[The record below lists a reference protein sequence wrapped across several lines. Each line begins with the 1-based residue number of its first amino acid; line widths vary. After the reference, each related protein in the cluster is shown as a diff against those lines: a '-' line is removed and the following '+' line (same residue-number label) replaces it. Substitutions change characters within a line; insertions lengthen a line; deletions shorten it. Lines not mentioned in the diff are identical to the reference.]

1 MFCPMR
7 RFGPFW
13 SPGVRSF
20 RGIRLKNIWA
30 ALIALAFTGPVQAG
44 EITVFAASSLK
55 SALDLVALDW
65 QAETGNIATVSYD
78 GSAKL
83 AKQIEQGAP
92 ADMFI
97 SAAESWMDVLED
109 AGLIRAGTRRDIL
122 GNRLVLVA
130 GAEGTQA
137 PASANADAVEIGP
150 EFDLAQRLGDGK
162 LAMGMIAS
170 VPAGQYGHEALVA
183 LGLWDSVASAVVETD
198 NVRAAVKLVALGEA
212 AMGIVYASDA
222 VGEAGIA
229 VVGMFPEASH
239 APIIY
244 PAALTGGAKP
254 DAAAFMDYLSSP
266 QARARFSAQGFV
278 VPQ

>member
-1 MFCPMR
+1 M
-7 RFGPFW
+7 
-13 SPGVRSF
+13 
-20 RGIRLKNIWA
+20 KNVLA
-30 ALIALAFTGPVQAG
+30 ALIAMAFAVPVQAG

-65 QAETGNIATVSYD
+65 QAETGNVATVSYD

-97 SAAESWMDVLED
+97 SAAENWMDVLED

-122 GNRLVLVA
+122 GNRLVLV
-130 GAEGTQA
+130 GTQA
-137 PASANADAVEIGP
+137 PADTGFAAVEIGP
-150 EFDLAQRLGDGK
+150 EFDLARRLGDGK

-183 LGLWDSVASAVVETD
+183 LGLWDSVAGAVVETD

-212 AMGIVYASDA
+212 ALGVVYASDA
-222 VGEAGIA
+222 VGEAGVA
-229 VVGMFPEASH
+229 VVGTFPEASH
-239 APIIY
+239 APILY

-254 DAAAFMDYLSSP
+254 EAAAFLDYLSSP
-266 QARARFSAQGFV
+266 QARARFAAQGFV